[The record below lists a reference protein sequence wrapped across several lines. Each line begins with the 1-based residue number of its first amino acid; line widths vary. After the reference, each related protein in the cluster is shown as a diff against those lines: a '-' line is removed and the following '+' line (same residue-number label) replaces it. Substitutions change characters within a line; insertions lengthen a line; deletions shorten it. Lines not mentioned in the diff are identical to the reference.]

1 MTEIDIKTK
10 LFSAYQ
16 EYIQNFYPND
26 PNIYVIRA
34 HPETVHDLKQK
45 SEEYQVGF
53 SDWQWGTSAEPRFLG
68 FRYKPDMRL
77 PVGDIIFG
85 PETIDIKW
93 SK

>member
-1 MTEIDIKTK
+1 MGEIDIKTK

-34 HPETVHDLKQK
+34 HPGTIDALKKK
-45 SEEYQVGF
+45 STEYQVGF
-53 SDWQWGTSAEPRFLG
+53 SAWEWGTSEEPRFLG
-68 FRYKPDMRL
+68 FRYKPDLRF
-77 PVGDIIFG
+77 PEGDIIVG
-85 PETIDIKW
+85 PETLDIKW